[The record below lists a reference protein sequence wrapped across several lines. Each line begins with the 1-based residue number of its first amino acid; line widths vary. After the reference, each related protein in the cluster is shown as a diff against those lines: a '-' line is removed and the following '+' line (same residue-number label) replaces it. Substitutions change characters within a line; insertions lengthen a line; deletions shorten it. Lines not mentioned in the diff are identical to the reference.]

1 MAMDPK
7 QVVEDHHN
15 DITIKDG
22 IVTPVSPEE
31 LAAQQATL
39 PGDSLVPTD
48 NPTEDTVTTTDD
60 PIISTDTDDNQ
71 SLTELS
77 GETPEA
83 EETPVE
89 TQDSDGEED
98 LPGVDISE
106 LVGEVED
113 EDAVTAP
120 IADDQIEDDTAFQP
134 TVPTEDAVSSE
145 PAETTSSSM
154 LDEVKTKALLEI
166 APMLDELDI
175 APADKFEILMTQIQ
189 QNDDATLIEKAYE
202 QAHAIEEDKLR
213 GEALAKL
220 VHEIN
225 YLKSLSA

>member
-1 MAMDPK
+1 
-7 QVVEDHHN
+7 
-15 DITIKDG
+15 
-22 IVTPVSPEE
+22 
-31 LAAQQATL
+31 
-39 PGDSLVPTD
+39 
-48 NPTEDTVTTTDD
+48 
-60 PIISTDTDDNQ
+60 
-71 SLTELS
+71 
-77 GETPEA
+77 
-83 EETPVE
+83 
-89 TQDSDGEED
+89 
-98 LPGVDISE
+98 
-106 LVGEVED
+106 
-113 EDAVTAP
+113 
-120 IADDQIEDDTAFQP
+120 
-134 TVPTEDAVSSE
+134 
-145 PAETTSSSM
+145 M

>member
-1 MAMDPK
+1 MDPK

-202 QAHAIEEDKLR
+202 QAHAIEEDKFR